1 VPTDEQF
8 DRYMTLAV
16 EILDDE
22 PSPITRWADS
32 WIKQMDETD
41 ERLRLL
47 LADLRRSQLRVVDD

>member
-1 VPTDEQF
+1 MTDEQL
-8 DRYMTLAV
+8 DRHMTLAV

-22 PSPITRWADS
+22 PSPIARWADS

-47 LADLRRSQLRVVDD
+47 LADLRRSQLKVVE